1 MGRQA
6 KDKQKERWIER
17 WMIGRQTHRRM
28 GGTEIHDK
36 ERTRD
41 IVERKREERR

>member
-1 MGRQA
+1 MDRKEDDRQA
-6 KDKQKERWIER
+6 D
-17 WMIGRQTHRRM
+17 RQTHRRM

-36 ERTRD
+36 DRTRD